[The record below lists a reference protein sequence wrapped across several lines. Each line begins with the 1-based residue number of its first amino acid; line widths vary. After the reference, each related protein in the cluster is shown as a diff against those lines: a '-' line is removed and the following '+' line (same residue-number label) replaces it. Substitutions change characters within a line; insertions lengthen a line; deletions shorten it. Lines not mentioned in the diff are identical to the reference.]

1 MPGAGE
7 FLTGSEQQQD
17 KIRPQRAPDGK
28 HMRTSNVTK
37 INPSTRHH
45 QDNSWW
51 SKADNMVESRDPSN
65 LSRSLRELLP
75 SPYGRRKQSVSD
87 DFLYSFDHKE
97 SPGKPLSLEAFVKTN
112 TKATEKFV
120 EKEYEI
126 LDGNGET
133 VKGRKALKSL
143 HRGMPAPPVEEAELI
158 EDDGFELV

>member
-1 MPGAGE
+1 MHSGG
-7 FLTGSEQQQD
+7 
-17 KIRPQRAPDGK
+17 
-28 HMRTSNVTK
+28 HMRTLNVAK

-45 QDNSWW
+45 QENSWW
-51 SKADNMVESRDPSN
+51 SKADSMVESRDPSN
-65 LSRSLRELLP
+65 LSQSLLELLP
-75 SPYGRRKQSVSD
+75 SPYSRRKQSVSD

-143 HRGMPAPPVEEAELI
+143 HRGMSVAPVQEAELI